1 MLMSLA
7 VILGSILV
15 MIAVIATFLAIISFF
30 AIVIKDILTGNTD
43 SWGGGLF
50 GPF

>member
-1 MLMSLA
+1 MSLA

-15 MIAVIATFLAIISFF
+15 MIAVIAFFVGIITFFVS
-30 AIVIKDILTGNTD
+30 VIKDILTGNTD